1 MLVIFLLLLTWGKLA
16 TAVVPQPTPV
26 RALGQQ
32 KGCGSGQFECT
43 EGGHEH
49 PCIPELWLCN
59 EIDDCLD
66 GADEDPQLCSNYHE
80 LRQCTEEEFECPSNK
95 QCISKNWLC
104 DGENDCKDN
113 ADEKDCPLKTCKPGE
128 FECDNK
134 HCVLLVFLCNEHDD
148 CGDGSD
154 ERHCECFSSKA
165 FNCSNNMGCPPSDR
179 VCDGKSDCKDNSDEG
194 GRCSDEVCGLNCGS
208 NGKCFKTPNGPR
220 CDCQQGFRENRG
232 VCKDID
238 ECADMFTCDHTCSNT
253 QGNYT
258 CSCKSGYYLHGKETC
273 RAAGQASAMLLYT
286 FKTSV
291 QGIYLDTKTQFSVH
305 SGDVMTVAV
314 AYDPVDSK
322 VYWSDHMGNIYRKS
336 LARNDLELFINR
348 GVGIVYSLAIDWE
361 MRNLYISDNKS
372 NSIIVCN
379 IRRDSCAT
387 LDAQPSRP
395 TYLQVDI
402 AQRQLFWVEA
412 EKKRIKKSNLD
423 GSGARVLVDGNLEW
437 PNALAFDSASRR
449 LYWMDAAHNA
459 VGCVDVDRNELREVP
474 GFQVNHPSSAAVW
487 EDFIY
492 WNDWEDKCLYQA
504 LKKDGSN
511 KTHLLRHEGNG
522 IVLYHEQMNK
532 DVSGHQSLNCQCS
545 HICLPSASSYSC
557 SCPHE
562 MILSSNRK
570 DCLDRTD
577 LPYFILGAGS
587 SLYSMVIRKYQQ
599 PVVKKFEVRETLRFV
614 SDLDYDPLEDALF
627 IADRGRGEIIRVDLA
642 TRRTEIIV
650 KNILRVTGVSVDWQ
664 RRNVYWVDSQ
674 KGSLEVATTRGQ
686 YRKQLALGT
695 TSCSGL
701 SIAVHPDKGRVLLG
715 CDGKILSCTRS
726 GQPCIRLPAGRVVS
740 PIGITID
747 QRRQEELVYWTDS
760 SQETVN
766 MMDLDGFS
774 REKVKSSSY
783 GGIIRSDGNTY
794 VTPVGDYSFI
804 THYRNLTSGKA
815 DGTLVLSVLENLK
828 SMPRHKNHWAITEI
842 GWKPSQ
848 MLTSLYQKFCV
859 EMTPQ
864 CQQLCLEHDIGKVCA
879 CSSSE
884 DLADDGF
891 SCKAKTC
898 KSDEFLCADGT
909 CIPLTF
915 ACNEAQ
921 DCADGSDEI
930 PTSCPKCD
938 ESSFRCRSGKCI
950 KAEQKCDGSYNC
962 HDHSDEM
969 GCAKPSCLKG
979 FLPCANGDC
988 FLNMSRC
995 DGTNHCADGSDE
1007 LDCPPCQD
1015 DEFKCDNGIGK
1026 CQPISLLCD
1035 GTPDCLDSSDEANCD
1050 VNCAEGEFK
1059 CADQSICLP
1068 ANKVCDSE
1076 LDCKNGDDEL
1086 PQMCAKG
1093 PECDATVSVC
1103 KVSCTEDQF
1112 QCNRT
1117 KNCIDRN
1124 QLCDG
1129 TSNCDD
1135 ASDEYFCQVI
1145 QSPNSQD
1152 VSSCDRGDFHCGSG
1166 ECIADS
1172 KVCDGVQHCS
1182 NGADESR
1189 SCEESCK
1196 VNKGGCA
1203 HECHSGA
1210 DSRRCFC
1217 RRGFKLAED
1226 LASCEDVDECSEND
1240 PCEQLC
1246 INTPGGHQCSCVEGY
1261 LPSKT
1266 YFCRPANGRKQRIA
1280 LLYGNTVSWLGGV
1293 PVRIIGPDDL
1303 NITHA
1308 SYDDVD
1314 DAIIAL
1320 DVRGV
1325 LGKVNSSD
1333 LKWTPIMNGLS
1344 DVTALDVDASD
1355 RNAYVAQAN
1364 RGRRINYASLK
1375 VCSMRTSI
1383 CFTIYENTEILISS
1397 VAVAKAQRLL
1407 FFCTNGLDSTAST
1420 IFQSKLDG
1428 SGRIEIARPKLRGCS
1443 AIALDEPKGIIY
1455 WVDPELQQLN
1465 SAAFSGHRTSVF
1477 KSLRVPVTNL
1487 LVFGPSVQWLLP
1499 NSTLQYCQKHSSRYC
1514 HQVQLNI
1521 PATAITTSKAV
1532 TTHESRLCQEE
1543 KCKNLCIS
1551 SSSAASCL
1559 CDNISAN
1566 ECSVTRTL
1574 LMFENSSC
1582 NPDFCMPGGTCV
1594 EVEGG
1599 GVTCSCFKGYEGD
1612 TCDIVQAEPHG
1623 HKYVAPLVAVF
1634 VLLVLGIAGATA
1646 YYRYKKPLFLFK
1658 MTPRWASR
1666 TKTQVRFSNPAY
1678 GAPEEEIDATLRRG
1692 HAAIHDCES
1701 KGGVSR
1707 STLVT
1712 VQIDREDVPPLK

>member
-1 MLVIFLLLLTWGKLA
+1 MWKTSITSFFRVAGHDWHF
-16 TAVVPQPTPV
+16 V
-26 RALGQQ
+26 QQ
-32 KGCGSGQFECT
+32 
-43 EGGHEH
+43 
-49 PCIPELWLCN
+49 
-59 EIDDCLD
+59 
-66 GADEDPQLCSNYHE
+66 E

-511 KTHLLRHEGNG
+511 KTHLLRHE
-522 IVLYHEQMNK
+522 
-532 DVSGHQSLNCQCS
+532 
-545 HICLPSASSYSC
+545 
-557 SCPHE
+557 
-562 MILSSNRK
+562 
-570 DCLDRTD
+570 DRTD

-815 DGTLVLSVLENLK
+815 DGTLV
-828 SMPRHKNHWAITEI
+828 
-842 GWKPSQ
+842 
-848 MLTSLYQKFCV
+848 
-859 EMTPQ
+859 
-864 CQQLCLEHDIGKVCA
+864 CA

-969 GCAKPSCLKG
+969 GCAKPSCLK
-979 FLPCANGDC
+979 
-988 FLNMSRC
+988 
-995 DGTNHCADGSDE
+995 
-1007 LDCPPCQD
+1007 
-1015 DEFKCDNGIGK
+1015 GK

-1226 LASCEDVDECSEND
+1226 LASCEV
-1240 PCEQLC
+1240 
-1246 INTPGGHQCSCVEGY
+1246 
-1261 LPSKT
+1261 
-1266 YFCRPANGRKQRIA
+1266 
-1280 LLYGNTVSWLGGV
+1280 
-1293 PVRIIGPDDL
+1293 
-1303 NITHA
+1303 
-1308 SYDDVD
+1308 
-1314 DAIIAL
+1314 
-1320 DVRGV
+1320 
-1325 LGKVNSSD
+1325 
-1333 LKWTPIMNGLS
+1333 
-1344 DVTALDVDASD
+1344 
-1355 RNAYVAQAN
+1355 
-1364 RGRRINYASLK
+1364 
-1375 VCSMRTSI
+1375 
-1383 CFTIYENTEILISS
+1383 
-1397 VAVAKAQRLL
+1397 
-1407 FFCTNGLDSTAST
+1407 
-1420 IFQSKLDG
+1420 
-1428 SGRIEIARPKLRGCS
+1428 
-1443 AIALDEPKGIIY
+1443 
-1455 WVDPELQQLN
+1455 
-1465 SAAFSGHRTSVF
+1465 
-1477 KSLRVPVTNL
+1477 
-1487 LVFGPSVQWLLP
+1487 
-1499 NSTLQYCQKHSSRYC
+1499 
-1514 HQVQLNI
+1514 
-1521 PATAITTSKAV
+1521 
-1532 TTHESRLCQEE
+1532 
-1543 KCKNLCIS
+1543 
-1551 SSSAASCL
+1551 
-1559 CDNISAN
+1559 
-1566 ECSVTRTL
+1566 
-1574 LMFENSSC
+1574 
-1582 NPDFCMPGGTCV
+1582 
-1594 EVEGG
+1594 
-1599 GVTCSCFKGYEGD
+1599 
-1612 TCDIVQAEPHG
+1612 
-1623 HKYVAPLVAVF
+1623 
-1634 VLLVLGIAGATA
+1634 
-1646 YYRYKKPLFLFK
+1646 
-1658 MTPRWASR
+1658 
-1666 TKTQVRFSNPAY
+1666 
-1678 GAPEEEIDATLRRG
+1678 
-1692 HAAIHDCES
+1692 
-1701 KGGVSR
+1701 
-1707 STLVT
+1707 
-1712 VQIDREDVPPLK
+1712 